1 MLVVVLA
8 VLLNLVVRAV
18 PTKYTEF
25 DLSEAG
31 LYTLSDSSKD
41 IVHALTQDVTIYYLA
56 ETGSEDAIITK
67 LLDRYASE
75 SSHIKWETKEPAVYP
90 TFAAQYGV
98 QSAENG
104 SLILV
109 SGEKSA
115 VLAASDLYDY
125 DYSDYYTTGSYSVT
139 FGGENKLTAAIYRI
153 TSGEELHAY
162 YTTNHGEQRL
172 TDTLTDALEG
182 QNLSVSPL
190 DLLTDTIPDDCD
202 LLIINDPQ
210 QDFASTGGLV
220 DEMSALRAYL
230 KNGGHLML
238 TTDSYYSTQ
247 NLDALMAEFGLTRT
261 TGLVVEG
268 DSGHY
273 LNGYPYYLLPDYATD
288 TESGTLDG
296 IDTSRRVLL
305 QMAQGITITETEGIA
320 SEALL
325 VSTESSYSKAAG
337 YEMTTAEQEDGD
349 PDGPFALAAYASN
362 NSTGAEVIWVN
373 CGNMDNEAV
382 YQSGVRPH
390 PPVGCAGRGR
400 SGGAAA
406 TPQVRRHA
414 MKAKQHTLIVLLV
427 FVLAAGAALALLT
440 HANQKAEQAAS
451 EAEDGSI
458 PLLDVTTATL
468 ESVSIQYG
476 GDTLTLRPSDDGW
489 TLTEDPAYHLDD
501 SACSTIRTA
510 LAGMKARRQLEAQP
524 GEDYGFDAP
533 RLVVNV
539 SAAGENT
546 TLTVGAENPV
556 TGDVYVR
563 REGGDA
569 VYTVDAAR
577 FRCMEQTKAELF
589 GAFSPA
595 GITVSD
601 IEAVSYTLQSGETTK
616 LQSVSQPTEAD
627 STTYQTVWQL
637 TDEPD
642 AALDTDKTDA
652 LLAALA
658 SYVTGQ
664 NTAAD
669 LSAYGFDAPLVT
681 AEVTTAD
688 GTVTLTYAIG
698 TDGYYM
704 MVSGDSSVYTVDGQT
719 VQALCLTARQLKA
732 DT

>member
-1 MLVVVLA
+1 
-8 VLLNLVVRAV
+8 
-18 PTKYTEF
+18 
-25 DLSEAG
+25 
-31 LYTLSDSSKD
+31 
-41 IVHALTQDVTIYYLA
+41 
-56 ETGSEDAIITK
+56 
-67 LLDRYASE
+67 
-75 SSHIKWETKEPAVYP
+75 
-90 TFAAQYGV
+90 
-98 QSAENG
+98 
-104 SLILV
+104 
-109 SGEKSA
+109 
-115 VLAASDLYDY
+115 
-125 DYSDYYTTGSYSVT
+125 
-139 FGGENKLTAAIYRI
+139 
-153 TSGEELHAY
+153 
-162 YTTNHGEQRL
+162 
-172 TDTLTDALEG
+172 
-182 QNLSVSPL
+182 
-190 DLLTDTIPDDCD
+190 
-202 LLIINDPQ
+202 
-210 QDFASTGGLV
+210 
-220 DEMSALRAYL
+220 
-230 KNGGHLML
+230 
-238 TTDSYYSTQ
+238 
-247 NLDALMAEFGLTRT
+247 
-261 TGLVVEG
+261 
-268 DSGHY
+268 
-273 LNGYPYYLLPDYATD
+273 
-288 TESGTLDG
+288 
-296 IDTSRRVLL
+296 
-305 QMAQGITITETEGIA
+305 
-320 SEALL
+320 
-325 VSTESSYSKAAG
+325 
-337 YEMTTAEQEDGD
+337 
-349 PDGPFALAAYASN
+349 
-362 NSTGAEVIWVN
+362 
-373 CGNMDNEAV
+373 
-382 YQSGVRPH
+382 
-390 PPVGCAGRGR
+390 
-400 SGGAAA
+400 
-406 TPQVRRHA
+406 

-458 PLLDVTTATL
+458 PLLDGTTATL

-476 GDTLTLRPSDDGW
+476 GETLTLRPSDDGW

-510 LAGMKARRQLEAQP
+510 LAGMKAKRQLEAQP

-539 SAAGENT
+539 SAAGERT

-601 IEAVSYTLQSGETTK
+601 IEAVCYTLKSGETIK

-658 SYVTGQ
+658 
-664 NTAAD
+664 AAD
-669 LSAYGFDAPLVT
+669 PSACGFDAPLVT

>member
-1 MLVVVLA
+1 
-8 VLLNLVVRAV
+8 
-18 PTKYTEF
+18 
-25 DLSEAG
+25 
-31 LYTLSDSSKD
+31 
-41 IVHALTQDVTIYYLA
+41 
-56 ETGSEDAIITK
+56 
-67 LLDRYASE
+67 
-75 SSHIKWETKEPAVYP
+75 
-90 TFAAQYGV
+90 
-98 QSAENG
+98 
-104 SLILV
+104 
-109 SGEKSA
+109 
-115 VLAASDLYDY
+115 
-125 DYSDYYTTGSYSVT
+125 
-139 FGGENKLTAAIYRI
+139 
-153 TSGEELHAY
+153 
-162 YTTNHGEQRL
+162 
-172 TDTLTDALEG
+172 
-182 QNLSVSPL
+182 
-190 DLLTDTIPDDCD
+190 
-202 LLIINDPQ
+202 
-210 QDFASTGGLV
+210 
-220 DEMSALRAYL
+220 
-230 KNGGHLML
+230 
-238 TTDSYYSTQ
+238 
-247 NLDALMAEFGLTRT
+247 
-261 TGLVVEG
+261 
-268 DSGHY
+268 
-273 LNGYPYYLLPDYATD
+273 
-288 TESGTLDG
+288 
-296 IDTSRRVLL
+296 
-305 QMAQGITITETEGIA
+305 
-320 SEALL
+320 
-325 VSTESSYSKAAG
+325 
-337 YEMTTAEQEDGD
+337 
-349 PDGPFALAAYASN
+349 
-362 NSTGAEVIWVN
+362 
-373 CGNMDNEAV
+373 
-382 YQSGVRPH
+382 
-390 PPVGCAGRGR
+390 
-400 SGGAAA
+400 
-406 TPQVRRHA
+406 

-427 FVLAAGAALALLT
+427 FVLSAGAALTLLT

-476 GDTLTLRPSDDGW
+476 GETLTLRPADDGW

-501 SACSTIRTA
+501 SACNTIRTA

-539 SAAGENT
+539 SAAGEST

-601 IEAVSYTLQSGETTK
+601 IEAVRYTLQSGETIK

-637 TDEPD
+637 TDEPN

-669 LSAYGFDAPLVT
+669 LSSCGFDAPLVT

-719 VQALCLTARQLKA
+719 VQALCRDVDVIVGAKDSSGDIENLKA
-732 DT
+732 YIRLTRELDKDVAILAGNDGAILTCLKEGGAGGIAGRANIWPATVAKIYDCFKAGDLEGAQAAQDAIAILQQTFKYGNPNTIIKTAVALQGHNVGKCRAPFNYVPEEGLEAIKKVLAENAAKGLN